1 MPSASLVKEFE
12 NLIGKE
18 NVFTSEADRQSY
30 AYDAAVL
37 PSVVPGLVLRPTST
51 EQLGALIERCYAN
64 GLPMTIRGAGTNL
77 SGGTVPDADK
87 SVVILTQG
95 LNKIIEI
102 NEEDLFAIVEPG
114 VVTAQFAA
122 AVASKGLFYPPD
134 PGSQA
139 VSTIGGNIAENAG
152 GLRGLKYG
160 VTKDYVMGL
169 EFYDHT
175 GELVKSGSRTV
186 KCATGY
192 NLGGLLVGSEGT
204 LGMISRAILK
214 LVPPP
219 QASKA
224 MMAVFDNVTFEAA
237 KPGLVLPEAAPYTG
251 RLHIRPIGIP
261 AVARREHPASYQMIT
276 KAIAGAFPEAAP
288 GWHKGTA
295 GAILIVGG
303 SEGLTGAP
311 HLAARAALRAGGGL
325 ISVAAPHGLCRDI
338 KADCPDIMTR
348 ALGPAGNVRWS
359 PALLEEL
366 LPFLRQC
373 GAMVLGPGIGREP
386 ETAAFVQ
393 ALLMCP
399 SRPSAVVDADALH
412 ALAMHPEALS
422 SLRAC
427 DVLTPH
433 PGEAATLLH
442 TTPALVQ
449 ADRFA
454 ALAGLRRLAPSVW
467 ILKGAGTLIGT
478 EGQPVT
484 IAPYAEP
491 NLAVGG
497 SGDVLSGCLGTLMAQ
512 TAAHPSEGC
521 ESSSFLAACMGVHL
535 HARAGRLLREAFPQR
550 GNSATDIA
558 EMLPRARIREA
569 AGDGA

>member
-1 MPSASLVKEFE
+1 M
-12 NLIGKE
+12 
-18 NVFTSEADRQSY
+18 
-30 AYDAAVL
+30 
-37 PSVVPGLVLRPTST
+37 
-51 EQLGALIERCYAN
+51 
-64 GLPMTIRGAGTNL
+64 
-77 SGGTVPDADK
+77 
-87 SVVILTQG
+87 
-95 LNKIIEI
+95 
-102 NEEDLFAIVEPG
+102 
-114 VVTAQFAA
+114 
-122 AVASKGLFYPPD
+122 
-134 PGSQA
+134 
-139 VSTIGGNIAENAG
+139 
-152 GLRGLKYG
+152 
-160 VTKDYVMGL
+160 
-169 EFYDHT
+169 
-175 GELVKSGSRTV
+175 
-186 KCATGY
+186 
-192 NLGGLLVGSEGT
+192 
-204 LGMISRAILK
+204 
-214 LVPPP
+214 
-219 QASKA
+219 
-224 MMAVFDNVTFEAA
+224 TFEAA

-261 AVARREHPASYQMIT
+261 AMVRREHPASYQMIT

-311 HLAARAALRAGGGL
+311 HLAARAALACRRRADQRRRSARLVPGHQGGL
-325 ISVAAPHGLCRDI
+325 
-338 KADCPDIMTR
+338 PDIMTR

-373 GAMVLGPGIGREP
+373 GAMALGPGIGREP

-478 EGQPVT
+478 EGQPRDHRPLRG
-484 IAPYAEP
+484 AQ
-491 NLAVGG
+491 
-497 SGDVLSGCLGTLMAQ
+497 SGCGRFR
-512 TAAHPSEGC
+512 GC
-521 ESSSFLAACMGVHL
+521 PFRLPRHADGADRGASFRGLRKLQFSCRVHGRPPP
-535 HARAGRLLREAFPQR
+535 RAGGQ
-550 GNSATDIA
+550 
-558 EMLPRARIREA
+558 A
-569 AGDGA
+569 AA

>member
-1 MPSASLVKEFE
+1 MFAPLPSPAEMSGWDRAAIDLGLPELLLMENASREALHVLSAETGQMP
-12 NLIGKE
+12 GKRVLLFMGGG
-18 NVFTSEADRQSY
+18 NNGG
-30 AYDAAVL
+30 DAACLARHLHDGGAEVL
-37 PSVVPGLVLRPTST
+37 VLHTRPLGAYRGVTGQHVRLARRCGVAFAPAAGWPEKYRNTPWDVYADASVCERGGPDVVVDGILGTGFSGSLRPLELGLVARIN
-51 EQLGALIERCYAN
+51 ALAQRAFIFSLDIPS
-64 GLPMTIRGAGTNL
+64 GL
-77 SGGTVPDADK
+77 SG
-87 SVVILTQG
+87 LTG
-95 LNKIIEI
+95 RPCP
-102 NEEDLFAIVEPG
+102 V
-114 VVTAQFAA
+114 
-122 AVASKGLFYPPD
+122 AVRA
-134 PGSQA
+134 
-139 VSTIGGNIAENAG
+139 
-152 GLRGLKYG
+152 
-160 VTKDYVMGL
+160 
-169 EFYDHT
+169 H
-175 GELVKSGSRTV
+175 
-186 KCATGY
+186 AT
-192 NLGGLLVGSEGT
+192 
-204 LGMISRAILK
+204 
-214 LVPPP
+214 
-219 QASKA
+219 
-224 MMAVFDNVTFEAA
+224 VTFEAA

-261 AVARREHPASYQMIT
+261 AVVRREHPASYQMIT

-535 HARAGRLLREAFPQR
+535 HARAGRLLRETFPQR

>member
-1 MPSASLVKEFE
+1 MEPITVKYKVLDSRARTPAYATSGSAA
-12 NLIGKE
+12 
-18 NVFTSEADRQSY
+18 ADLC
-30 AYDAAVL
+30 AVL
-37 PSVVPGLVLRPTST
+37 DEPLTVQPMQRVLVPTGLAIELP
-51 EQLGALIERCYAN
+51 GAH
-64 GLPMTIRGAGTNL
+64 
-77 SGGTVPDADK
+77 
-87 SVVILTQG
+87 
-95 LNKIIEI
+95 
-102 NEEDLFAIVEPG
+102 
-114 VVTAQFAA
+114 
-122 AVASKGLFYPPD
+122 AVALVYARSGL
-134 PGSQA
+134 S
-139 VSTIGGNIAENAG
+139 I
-152 GLRGLKYG
+152 K
-160 VTKDYVMGL
+160 
-169 EFYDHT
+169 
-175 GELVKSGSRTV
+175 
-186 KCATGY
+186 
-192 NLGGLLVGSEGT
+192 
-204 LGMISRAILK
+204 
-214 LVPPP
+214 
-219 QASKA
+219 
-224 MMAVFDNVTFEAA
+224 
-237 KPGLVLPEAAPYTG
+237 
-251 RLHIRPIGIP
+251 
-261 AVARREHPASYQMIT
+261 
-276 KAIAGAFPEAAP
+276 
-288 GWHKGTA
+288 
-295 GAILIVGG
+295 
-303 SEGLTGAP
+303 
-311 HLAARAALRAGGGL
+311 
-325 ISVAAPHGLCRDI
+325 HGLCMANGVGVVDSDYRGEL
-338 KADCPDIMTR
+338 KVPMVN
-348 ALGPAGNVRWS
+348 LGAE
-359 PALLEEL
+359 AYTI
-366 LPFLRQC
+366 Q
-373 GAMVLGPGIGREP
+373 PGERVAQLCIAP
-386 ETAAFVQ
+386 VYTAAFVQ

-535 HARAGRLLREAFPQR
+535 HARAGRLLREALPQR

>member
-1 MPSASLVKEFE
+1 MSRWDRAAIDLGLPELLLMENASREALQWHKQSNMP
-12 NLIGKE
+12 GKRVLLFMGGG
-18 NVFTSEADRQSY
+18 NNGG
-30 AYDAAVL
+30 DAACLARHLHDGGAEV
-37 PSVVPGLVLRPTST
+37 LVLHTRP
-51 EQLGALIERCYAN
+51 LGAYRGVTGQHVRLARRCGVAFAPAAGWPEKYRNTPWDVYADASVCER
-64 GLPMTIRGAGTNL
+64 GGPDIVVDGILGTGFSGSLRPLELELVGRINALEQRAFIFSLDIPSGL
-77 SGGTVPDADK
+77 SG
-87 SVVILTQG
+87 LTG
-95 LNKIIEI
+95 RPCP
-102 NEEDLFAIVEPG
+102 V
-114 VVTAQFAA
+114 
-122 AVASKGLFYPPD
+122 AVRA
-134 PGSQA
+134 
-139 VSTIGGNIAENAG
+139 
-152 GLRGLKYG
+152 
-160 VTKDYVMGL
+160 
-169 EFYDHT
+169 H
-175 GELVKSGSRTV
+175 
-186 KCATGY
+186 AT
-192 NLGGLLVGSEGT
+192 
-204 LGMISRAILK
+204 
-214 LVPPP
+214 
-219 QASKA
+219 
-224 MMAVFDNVTFEAA
+224 VTFEAA

-261 AVARREHPASYQMIT
+261 AVVRRAHPASCQMIT

-303 SEGLTGAP
+303 SEGAYG
-311 HLAARAALRAGGGL
+311 RAASGRPGRLACRRRRL

-373 GAMVLGPGIGREP
+373 GGMVLGPGIGREP

-478 EGQPVT
+478 AGQPVT

-521 ESSSFLAACMGVHL
+521 ESSSFLAACMGVYL
-535 HARAGRLLREAFPQR
+535 HARAGTLLRDVFPQR
-550 GNSATDIA
+550 GNSATEIA
-558 EMLPRARIREA
+558 EMLPRARIGEA